1 MAQAPSTRTRVRR
14 VPQRGLYDRATID
27 AILDDSLVAHVGF
40 TVDDQP
46 HVIPMLVARLGDRV
60 YMHGSTASR
69 MVRKLAAG
77 VPACLTT
84 TLVDGLVLARSAY
97 HHSMNYRS
105 VVVLGTATLVE
116 GVDERAAALEAFT
129 EKLLPGRWDEVR
141 QPSAQELKGTRVLA
155 MELTE
160 ASAKVRDGGPV
171 DDEEDY
177 ALDVWAGV
185 VPLALT
191 AGAPQPDDR
200 LRAGI
205 EPSEAVTGWAAAR
218 GIQTTDSAASAAS
231 SAS

>member
-1 MAQAPSTRTRVRR
+1 MAQAPSSRTRIRR
-14 VPQRGLYDRATID
+14 VPKRGLYDRATIA
-27 AILDDSLVAHVGF
+27 AILDESLVAHVGF
-40 TVDDQP
+40 SVDEQP
-46 HVIPMLVARLGDRV
+46 YVIPMLIARLGDRV

-69 MVRKLAAG
+69 MVRKLSAG

-84 TLVDGLVLARSAY
+84 TLVDGLVLARSAF

-116 GVDERAAALEAFT
+116 GADERADALEAFT

-141 QPSAQELKGTRVLA
+141 QPNAQELKGTRVLT

-160 ASAKVRDGGPV
+160 ASAKVREGGPV
-171 DDEEDY
+171 DDEGDY
-177 ALDVWAGV
+177 AFDVWAGV

-191 AGAPQPDDR
+191 AGAPIPDAR
-200 LRAGI
+200 LRAGV
-205 EPSEAVTGWAAAR
+205 EPSAAVTGWAAAR
-218 GIQTTDSAASAAS
+218 GDQTICSVRSADS